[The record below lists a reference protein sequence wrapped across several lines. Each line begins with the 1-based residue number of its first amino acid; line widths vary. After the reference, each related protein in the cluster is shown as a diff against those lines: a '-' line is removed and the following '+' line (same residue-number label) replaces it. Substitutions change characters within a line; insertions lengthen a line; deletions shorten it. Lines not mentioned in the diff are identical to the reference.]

1 MSNQPSSPEL
11 TTTKSEA
18 TDEFT
23 LVEKEEVA
31 DYVQSL
37 PIEQKSNVGNVPKKT
52 AKLII
57 ESEDEEEEETEDI
70 ETEVDT
76 DLLADYPDNTEV
88 WKI

>member
-11 TTTKSEA
+11 TTRSEA

-23 LVEKEEVA
+23 LVEKDEVA

-37 PIEQKSNVGNVPKKT
+37 PIEQKYNVETVPKKT

-57 ESEDEEEEETEDI
+57 ESEDEEEEEAEDTR
-70 ETEVDT
+70 TEVDT